1 MKPKNTASRCALIT
15 RAALLV
21 LALGIS
27 SCAAQTG
34 TQDLAL
40 RWMAIERS
48 LVRAR
53 LTSADTAPVIQ
64 ELEQFHKLARSFLDS
79 RSYLTYRSVAPPPG
93 LGAPA
98 GPEILELA
106 DLVLALRGT
115 VQDGDWDKAAFVS
128 SDISASIAYALVWG
142 AAANQTIIR
151 VYSQLLLIF
160 AVVAVLAIFVMQLF
174 FRMAARSQKRE
185 EEGSAFSQAVLVAQ
199 ENERGLLYR
208 ELHDTVAQEL
218 RCLSLDIVKI
228 GKTDEKA
235 ERQKLCAEAA
245 ALQSGIQRRVRGLC
259 ENLAPPDLDIME
271 LPDALRRL
279 CYNFSERADIECR
292 VNIAKNINLNFLD
305 RDKQLQFFRIVQE
318 ALTNVE
324 KHSRAQLAIV
334 ILRAEADGGLSV
346 SVSDNGEGFETQ
358 GITSGGTH
366 LGLRSMRERAAL
378 LCGVLTI
385 NSGKGEGTMV
395 HLSIPPPAAETKNN
409 TEGAPHGS
417 AIG

>member
-1 MKPKNTASRCALIT
+1 
-15 RAALLV
+15 LLV
-21 LALGIS
+21 LGLS

-34 TQDLAL
+34 TQDIAL

-48 LVRAR
+48 LVQAR
-53 LTSADTAPVIQ
+53 LVSGDTAPLIQ
-64 ELEQFHKLARSFLDS
+64 ELLYFHELALSFLDF
-79 RSYLTYRSVAPPPG
+79 RPHLTYRTVTPPPA
-93 LGAPA
+93 LDIPA
-98 GPEILELA
+98 GPEILELSN
-106 DLVLALRGT
+106 LVLALHGA

-142 AAANQTIIR
+142 TAANQAIIR

-160 AVVAVLAIFVMQLF
+160 AVIAAIALFIMQLF
-174 FRMAARSQKRE
+174 FRMAVRSQKRV

-208 ELHDTVAQEL
+208 ELHDTVAQEM
-218 RCLSLDIVKI
+218 RCLSLDLVKI
-228 GKTDEKA
+228 GKTDEEA
-235 ERQKLCAEAA
+235 ERKKLCAQAS
-245 ALQSGIQRRVRGLC
+245 ALQSGIQRRVRDLC

-279 CYNFSERADIECR
+279 CFNFSERTGVECR
-292 VNIAKNINLNFLD
+292 VNIAKNIKANILE
-305 RDKQLQFFRIVQE
+305 RDKQIQFFRIVQE

-334 ILRAEADGGLSV
+334 ILRSDADSGLSV
-346 SVSDNGEGFETQ
+346 SVSDDGEGFDTENFTT
-358 GITSGGTH
+358 GR

-385 NSGKGEGTMV
+385 NSGKGEGTLV
-395 HLSIPPPAAETKNN
+395 HLSIPAASVNRQ
-409 TEGAPHGS
+409 A
-417 AIG
+417 